1 MKLLD
6 IKIVI
11 RIMSFLLLFETFF
24 MLISA
29 FVSIAYGESDYQ
41 YIFYSSGVTLGFSLL
56 GILLT
61 PKIKVEMGKREG
73 YLIVA
78 LVWIVFS
85 LFGLLPFYWSGSIPS
100 FTDAFFETMS
110 GFTTTGA
117 SILPE
122 VEKLSYGLL
131 FWRSLIQ
138 WLGGMGIIVL
148 SLALLPLLGVGAM
161 PLFVAEV
168 PGPTKDKLHAK
179 ISSTAKILWGVYCGI
194 TLIQTLCLWSAGM
207 NLFDSVCHAFTTMAT
222 GGFSTKNASIA
233 YWNSPL
239 IEYIITFFMFV
250 AGINFSLYFFLL
262 KGNFRKFFHNEE
274 FKYYTIFAFVLSLI
288 VFVALTIKHSE
299 TFGIEE
305 RIRYSLFNVISLMST
320 TGYVNVDYI
329 QWHQFIWLFLLVVML
344 FGGSAGS
351 TAGGIK
357 TVRIVI
363 LIKNSYYEFKRL
375 IHPNAVIPVRFND
388 EVLKP
393 QLINN
398 VLAFFFLYSVITI
411 VGILFFVACGMGLVE
426 SIGTAVTAIGNV
438 GPGLGIVGPVSNFGT
453 IPMACKWCASALMLI
468 GRLELFT
475 VLMVFT
481 QAFWKK

>member
-1 MKLLD
+1 
-6 IKIVI
+6 
-11 RIMSFLLLFETFF
+11 
-24 MLISA
+24 
-29 FVSIAYGESDYQ
+29 
-41 YIFYSSGVTLGFSLL
+41 
-56 GILLT
+56 
-61 PKIKVEMGKREG
+61 
-73 YLIVA
+73 
-78 LVWIVFS
+78 
-85 LFGLLPFYWSGSIPS
+85 
-100 FTDAFFETMS
+100 
-110 GFTTTGA
+110 
-117 SILPE
+117 
-122 VEKLSYGLL
+122 
-131 FWRSLIQ
+131 
-138 WLGGMGIIVL
+138 
-148 SLALLPLLGVGAM
+148 
-161 PLFVAEV
+161 
-168 PGPTKDKLHAK
+168 
-179 ISSTAKILWGVYCGI
+179 
-194 TLIQTLCLWSAGM
+194 
-207 NLFDSVCHAFTTMAT
+207 
-222 GGFSTKNASIA
+222 
-233 YWNSPL
+233 
-239 IEYIITFFMFV
+239 
-250 AGINFSLYFFLL
+250 
-262 KGNFRKFFHNEE
+262 
-274 FKYYTIFAFVLSLI
+274 
-288 VFVALTIKHSE
+288 
-299 TFGIEE
+299 
-305 RIRYSLFNVISLMST
+305 
-320 TGYVNVDYI
+320 
-329 QWHQFIWLFLLVVML
+329 ML